1 MDRRPQPTVNLRRK
15 GRDMSNGVPSP
26 ATKHQGDLYKATK
39 MRAGPC
45 VGLFEDV
52 HSVFLQILPSFMT
65 NFRFFSGSARKSRPV
80 EGFPSTTKRSAHALV
95 LCAPPPQGMDCGH
108 PTKLANHR

>member
-1 MDRRPQPTVNLRRK
+1 
-15 GRDMSNGVPSP
+15 MSNGVPSP

-65 NFRFFSGSARKSRPV
+65 NFRFLSGASRAIAPPVANQGGTFGSARLMISHYRP
-80 EGFPSTTKRSAHALV
+80 
-95 LCAPPPQGMDCGH
+95 GMIYS
-108 PTKLANHR
+108 

>member
-1 MDRRPQPTVNLRRK
+1 
-15 GRDMSNGVPSP
+15 MSNGVPSP

-52 HSVFLQILPSFMT
+52 HSVVSQ
-65 NFRFFSGSARKSRPV
+65 K
-80 EGFPSTTKRSAHALV
+80 
-95 LCAPPPQGMDCGH
+95 
-108 PTKLANHR
+108 